1 MEFDEIGYWSEI
13 KLDIIREYAHT
24 YTKIMTSQCQKGKS
38 FYYMYIDAFSG
49 AGIHISKTRGEFV
62 DGSPIVALNITFP
75 FKKYFF
81 IDLKGKKISCLQE
94 KINKDYNHVNVELFS
109 GDCNVIL
116 PRDIFPQCRY
126 DEYKRALC
134 ILDPYGLH
142 LNWEVIVEAA
152 RTRTIEIFL
161 NFPIMDMNRNVI
173 WRKNPEN
180 VKESNIERMNQ
191 YWGDDSWREIAYQDQ
206 YTLFGNEKEKTEN
219 IVIAQS
225 FRQRMLDV
233 AGFKYV
239 SEPLPMRNSNGSI
252 IYYLFFAAHK
262 PVADSIV
269 NDIFNKYRNRG
280 IR

>member
-1 MEFDEIGYWSEI
+1 
-13 KLDIIREYAHT
+13 
-24 YTKIMTSQCQKGKS
+24 
-38 FYYMYIDAFSG
+38 
-49 AGIHISKTRGEFV
+49 
-62 DGSPIVALNITFP
+62 
-75 FKKYFF
+75 
-81 IDLKGKKISCLQE
+81 
-94 KINKDYNHVNVELFS
+94 
-109 GDCNVIL
+109 
-116 PRDIFPQCRY
+116 
-126 DEYKRALC
+126 
-134 ILDPYGLH
+134 
-142 LNWEVIVEAA
+142 VEAA